1 MKFKI
6 GEKIKYIVSYNLWE
20 DKVIYMQ
27 QVVQKICIR
36 LLVSVFKET
45 YAIPKVL
52 TTYIYYSE
60 YHI

>member
-20 DKVIYMQ
+20 DKSEIQ
-27 QVVQKICIR
+27 QVVQKIYIR